1 MQGTGMRAPAT
12 LSNGRTEHGSRPRD
26 RHVSLVELEFPEIA
40 DDHWL
45 RQLTER
51 WPTRVHLR
59 VCRPVA
65 ADDPRVL
72 QILDLEAKP
81 DDLNAIERYVRGA
94 KDLSGLHLVRT
105 APSRLFLRAVGPVPF
120 QCSELFRSGGF
131 CLSCRLLVQ
140 ESDPKRRT
148 WRIVVPRTSTT
159 SPVVEAALGPGPGG
173 SPPKVRVRRFVPARS
188 LTPRQREAIGFAHRL
203 GYYDYPR
210 RARLADI
217 GRALGISRSATAEL
231 LRRAEAKV
239 VAREL
244 EPIGHSAPSTGP

>member
-1 MQGTGMRAPAT
+1 MRGKGMHGVVE
-12 LSNGRTEHGSRPRD
+12 LSREEIPRLRGATEHQT
-26 RHVSLVELEFPEIA
+26 SLVELEFPEIA

-59 VCRPVA
+59 VCRPISA
-65 ADDPRVL
+65 HDSRVL

-81 DDLNAIERYVRGA
+81 EDLTAIERYVRSLR
-94 KDLSGLHLVRT
+94 DISGVHLVRT
-105 APSRLFLRAVGPVPF
+105 APSRLFLRVIGPVPLE
-120 QCSELFRSGGF
+120 CTELFRSGGF

-140 ESDPKRRT
+140 GSDPKKRT
-148 WRIVVPRTSTT
+148 WRIVVPRKSAA
-159 SPVVEAALGPGPGG
+159 PKVIEAARGRGLTGAE
-173 SPPKVRVRRFVPARS
+173 PKIRVRRFVPTKS
-188 LTPRQREAIGFAHRL
+188 LTPRQHEAIGIAHRL

-210 RARLADI
+210 RARLADV
-217 GRALGISRSATAEL
+217 GRALAISRSATAEL

-244 EPIGHSAPSTGP
+244 EPIGHASQPSSP

>member
-1 MQGTGMRAPAT
+1 MQGKKTNGVAELSRAGAP
-12 LSNGRTEHGSRPRD
+12 GPGEPGD
-26 RHVSLVELEFPEIA
+26 RHTSLVELEFPEIA

-65 ADDPRVL
+65 PSDSRVL

-81 DDLNAIERYVRGA
+81 EDVNAIERYVRS
-94 KDLSGLHLVRT
+94 LREVSGVHVVRT
-105 APSRLFLRAVGPVPF
+105 APSRLFLRVIGPVPLE
-120 QCSELFRSGGF
+120 CTELFRSGGF

-140 ESDPKRRT
+140 DTDPKTRT
-148 WRIVVPRTSTT
+148 WRIVVPRRTAA
-159 SPVVEAALGPGPGG
+159 PKVIEAARGRGPAGPE
-173 SPPKVRVRRFVPARS
+173 PKVRVRRFVPAKS
-188 LTPRQREAIGFAHRL
+188 LTPRQHEAIGIAHRL

-210 RARLADI
+210 RARLADV
-217 GRALGISRSATAEL
+217 GRALAISRSATAEL

-244 EPIGHSAPSTGP
+244 EPIGHTVGAESL

>member
-1 MQGTGMRAPAT
+1 MQSTKSRGPELIPDVPEPPRGSP
-12 LSNGRTEHGSRPRD
+12 GRQ
-26 RHVSLVELEFPEIA
+26 VSLVELEFPEIA

-72 QILDLEAKP
+72 QILDLEARP
-81 DDLNAIERYVRGA
+81 EDLPAIERHVRSL
-94 KDLSGLHLVRT
+94 KDLSGVHLVRT
-105 APSRLFLRAVGPVPF
+105 SPSRLFLRAIGPVPLE
-120 QCSELFRSGGF
+120 CTELFRSGGF
-131 CLSCRLLVQ
+131 CLSCRLIVPDS
-140 ESDPKRRT
+140 EEKSRT
-148 WRIVVPRTSTT
+148 WRIVVPRRTAA
-159 SPVVEAALGPGPGG
+159 PKVLEAARKNGLADAV
-173 SPPKVRVRRFVPARS
+173 PKVRVRRFVPAKS
-188 LTPRQREAIGFAHRL
+188 LTPRQREAIGIAHRL

-210 RARLADI
+210 RARLAEV
-217 GRALGISRSATAEL
+217 GRALAISRSATAEL

-244 EPIGHSAPSTGP
+244 EPIGH

>member
-1 MQGTGMRAPAT
+1 MQGTGMRSPAY
-12 LSNGRTEHGSRPRD
+12 LSNGRTDRGTRAGD

-59 VCRPVA
+59 VCRPVSD
-65 ADDPRVL
+65 ADARVL

-81 DDLNAIERYVRGA
+81 DDLTAIERYVRNV
-94 KDLSGLHLVRT
+94 KDLTGVHLVRT
-105 APSRLFLRAVGPVPF
+105 APSRLFLRAIGPVPLE
-120 QCSELFRSGGF
+120 CTELFRSGGF

-140 ESDPKRRT
+140 EADPKRRT
-148 WRIVVPRTSTT
+148 WRIVVPRTASTP
-159 SPVVEAALGPGPGG
+159 PVIEAALGRGRGEEE
-173 SPPKVRVRRFVPARS
+173 PKVRVRRFVPAKS
-188 LTPRQREAIGFAHRL
+188 LTPRQREAIGMAHRL

-217 GRALGISRSATAEL
+217 GRALAISRSATAEL

-244 EPIGHSAPSTGP
+244 EPIGHPAPATAP

>member
-1 MQGTGMRAPAT
+1 MQGKQVHGPVGISREQAPRVRQA
-12 LSNGRTEHGSRPRD
+12 PD
-26 RHVSLVELEFPEIA
+26 RQVSLVELEFPEIA

-65 ADDPRVL
+65 PEDPRVL
-72 QILDLEAKP
+72 QILDVEAKP
-81 DDLNAIERYVRGA
+81 DDLSAIERYVRNLR
-94 KDLSGLHLVRT
+94 DLSGVHLVRT
-105 APSRLFLRAVGPVPF
+105 APSRLFLRVIGQVPLE
-120 QCSELFRSGGF
+120 CSELFRSGGF

-140 ESDPKRRT
+140 ELDPKERT
-148 WRIVVPRTSTT
+148 WRIVVPRRS
-159 SPVVEAALGPGPGG
+159 SAPKVIEAARGRSLGG
-173 SPPKVRVRRFVPARS
+173 SALKVHVRRFVPAKS
-188 LTPRQREAIGFAHRL
+188 LTPRQHEAIGIAHRL

-210 RARLADI
+210 RARLADV
-217 GRALGISRSATAEL
+217 GRALAISRSATAEL

-244 EPIGHSAPSTGP
+244 EPIGHAGAAAPR